1 MKYAKI
7 VLNNIAQVLLLQNPW
22 TGLFILIG
30 LFLGSWK
37 VGLIALIASII
48 ALLLAKQTNYSEA
61 EITAGLAG
69 FNPVLTGIAL
79 TIFLTSEWYSW
90 VFVIIAI
97 LITMPIG
104 SAVREFL
111 KPFGVPM
118 LTIPYVFISSS
129 VLLTS
134 FQFQHVDADID
145 ILPNTVKEIV
155 FSEYN
160 VHFISAFLSGFSEIF
175 LLDNVMAGILILIG
189 IFIAS
194 RKAGLLSIGA
204 NLLGLGI
211 DLMFGANHDQINAG
225 LFGYNV
231 VLTVLAL
238 GVAFETRINRYISI
252 ALGILLTIML
262 HAGLT
267 TLLTPFG
274 LPVFTLPFI
283 IATWIMLFAGTRMQE
298 QQIDESLENQN
309 GK

>member
-145 ILPNTVKEIV
+145 IFPNTVKEIV
-155 FSEYN
+155 FSEHN

>member
-79 TIFLTSEWYSW
+79 TIFLTSEWYSL

-155 FSEYN
+155 FSEHN

>member
-155 FSEYN
+155 FSEHN

-309 GK
+309 GE

>member
-155 FSEYN
+155 FSEHN
-160 VHFISAFLSGFSEIF
+160 VHFITAFLSGFSEIF
-175 LLDNVMAGILILIG
+175 LLDNVIAGILILIG

-194 RKAGLLSIGA
+194 RKAGLLAIGA

-231 VLTVLAL
+231 ILTVLAL
-238 GVAFETRINRYISI
+238 GMAFETRINRYISI

>member
-155 FSEYN
+155 FSEHN

-175 LLDNVMAGILILIG
+175 LLDNVMAGILILKG